1 MLVKP
6 RIKEMMILQI
16 KSRQSSI
23 LTGDHILTALFPARA
38 HYGQSNPANVQCSYI
53 IIISTEEKL
62 GIKCRIT
69 IMQC

>member
-23 LTGDHILTALFPARA
+23 LTDDHILKALFPAGA
-38 HYGQSNPANVQCSYI
+38 HYGQSNPANVAILLLYQQKKNWASNA
-53 IIISTEEKL
+53 E
-62 GIKCRIT
+62 
-69 IMQC
+69 

>member
-23 LTGDHILTALFPARA
+23 LTGDHILTALFPAGA
-38 HYGQSNPANVQCSYI
+38 HYGQSNPANIAIII

-62 GIKCRIT
+62 GINAE
-69 IMQC
+69 